1 MVGEGKNAPD
11 FRLPDSDGVT
21 LKLSE
26 LKGQSVVVYFYPKDD
41 TPGCT
46 NEAKDFT
53 RLMPKFEANNTAI
66 LGISPNSEASHL
78 KFRDKHDLTVRLIA
92 DEEKIAANAY
102 GVWVEKSMFGKK
114 YMGVERATFLIGADG
129 KVSKI
134 WRKVKVKNH
143 ADDVLAAVEAL

>member
-1 MVGEGKNAPD
+1 MVGEGKKAPD
-11 FRLPDSDGVT
+11 FKLPDSDGVT

-26 LKGQSVVVYFYPKDD
+26 LKGQQVVVYFYPKDD

-46 NEAKDFT
+46 NEARDFT
-53 RLMPKFEANNTAI
+53 RLMPKFEANNTVI
-66 LGISPNSEASHL
+66 LGISPNSEASHI
-78 KFRDKHDLTVRLIA
+78 KFRDKHDLKVRLIA

-129 KVSKI
+129 KVAKI

-143 ADDVLAAVEAL
+143 AVEVLAAVEAL